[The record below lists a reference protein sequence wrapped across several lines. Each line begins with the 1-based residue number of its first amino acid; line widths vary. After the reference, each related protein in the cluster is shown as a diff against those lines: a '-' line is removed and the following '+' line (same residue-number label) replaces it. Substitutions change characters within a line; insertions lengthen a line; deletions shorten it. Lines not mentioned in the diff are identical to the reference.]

1 MPRGDGDLGNGTTSR
16 LGRHPG
22 LPGGAH
28 PGGGCRGDRRVAPG
42 APDTRGA
49 GLSRDRGRPRARL
62 RAGRLGRGDPSARGT
77 PRVGAPCVA
86 QPELRPAR
94 RDARGHRRLG
104 RRVGRHDGRGRPARP
119 RADRSAHRH
128 RDARTGR
135 RRLRPG
141 HERAAARTGA
151 QRRVPRGQVARHAAR
166 QGSTG
171 IRLREL
177 PPPSRRGRPVG
188 RRLRRPRDLPRRGDL
203 VGGAADHD
211 LPHAH
216 ARGGRPA
223 RPDTT
228 CADWPRTS
236 GGSCS
241 PAAPGLCG
249 GSAHWA
255 PLRCCWR
262 HSWPWCSSP
271 VERPG
276 GGRCQAGP
284 RR

>member
-1 MPRGDGDLGNGTTSR
+1 METETSAAAPHLVSVVIPVYQGELTLEAVVAEIAASLPERQTPAGRTYRVTEVVLVHDCGPDASDAVIRR
-16 LGRHPG
+16 LA
-22 LPGGAH
+22 AH
-28 PGGGCRGDRRVAPG
+28 HEWVRPVW
-42 APDTRGA
+42 
-49 GLSRDRGRPRARL
+49 LSRNFGQHAATL
-62 RAGRLGRGDPSARGT
+62 AGIAASGG
-77 PRVGAPCVA
+77 
-86 QPELRPAR
+86 
-94 RDARGHRRLG
+94 
-104 RRVGRHDGRGRPARP
+104 RVGRHDGRGRPARP

-151 QRRVPRGQVARHAAR
+151 QHRFTGGQVARHAAR

-177 PPPSRRGRPVG
+177 PPPPRRGGPVG
-188 RRLRRPRDLPRRGDL
+188 RRLRRSRNLSRRGDL

-216 ARGGRPA
+216 ARGGGPPVRIRPA
-223 RPDTT
+223 PTGLALLAARALQRHP
-228 CADWPRTS
+228 APAVGQRT
-236 GGSCS
+236 GRRCG
-241 PAAPGLCG
+241 AAR
-249 GSAHWA
+249 AI
-255 PLRCCWR
+255 
-262 HSWPWCSSP
+262 SWPWCSSP

-276 GGRCQAGP
+276 GGRCRAGP